1 MCSRFDLDIDIR
13 AFQVQLGLEIENITH
28 MRRPGDNNDD
38 NNAPKGTDSDGDGE
52 DNIDNAGNI
61 DQEAAFDSLT
71 GTRRPTDPVAVILP
85 RRKAGIR
92 YWGLTIPGRSTPL
105 INARAETLAQ
115 KSTFRPLLNRR
126 CLIPA
131 NGWYEWRKDGKV
143 KFKNR
148 ITLPDHQ
155 PFLFAGLE
163 NGREVTI
170 ITCAPSGSIAHIHN
184 RMPAVIGPNH
194 LMDWL
199 APELDYSKIAHM
211 LGPLPDHVL
220 SWHEER
226 PDRNGCA
233 QACHQINLFSK

>member
-13 AFQVQLGLEIENITH
+13 AFQVQFGLEIENITH
-28 MRRPGDNNDD
+28 MQRPGDSNDD
-38 NNAPKGTDSDGDGE
+38 SRASKGTDDSDRDIEGK
-52 DNIDNAGNI
+52 I

-85 RRKAGIR
+85 HRKAGIR
-92 YWGLTIPGRSTPL
+92 SWGLTIPGRTAPL

-115 KSTFRPLLNRR
+115 KPTFRPLMNRR

-131 NGWYEWRKDGKV
+131 NGWYEWRKDGKARY
-143 KFKNR
+143 KNR

-170 ITCAPSGSIAHIHN
+170 ITCAPSGAIAHIHN

-199 APELDYSKIAHM
+199 TPELDFSEIAYM
-211 LGPLPDHVL
+211 LGPLPDHIL
-220 SWHEER
+220 SWQEER
-226 PDRNGCA
+226 PENNQGR
-233 QACHQINLFSK
+233 HQINLFSK